1 MAAAESTVEGVGM
14 MRSFYQGKRI
24 LITGHTGFKGTW
36 LCQVLSYFGAM
47 LYGFA
52 LPDSETEFWRSAG
65 VSIKSFWG
73 DIREKTVIAEVV
85 RECRPE
91 IIIHLASHST
101 VNQGQELTHYIFETN
116 GMGVVNL
123 LEAVR
128 ETQSVRAVLVVTSDK
143 CYRNRET
150 NVPYTESCSFGAQD
164 PYSAS
169 KAIQELISEC
179 YWNSFFRDHSVKI
192 GTARASNV
200 IGGGDFNRTRL
211 FPSLIDCFL
220 RGETA
225 QIRNPYAIRPWQNVL
240 DVLYGYLLYVKR
252 LYEGE
257 LVGEEMPA
265 FNFGPGTDGFVTV
278 QEVADMLCEIF
289 PEGQYLVSGNNTVKE
304 TNILKLDS
312 SKAKKIL
319 GWRPRYCL
327 VETIRMTAEFEQ
339 RYAAGEKAGQIYE
352 NYIRDY
358 YGGAH
363 GQL

>member
-1 MAAAESTVEGVGM
+1 MAAAEPTVEGVGM

-36 LCQVLSYFGAM
+36 LCRMLSYFGAM

-52 LPDSETEFWRSAG
+52 LPDSETEFWRSVEAP
-65 VSIKSFWG
+65 IESFWG
-73 DIREKTVIAEVV
+73 DIREKAAIAEAVTAS
-85 RECRPE
+85 RPD
-91 IIIHLASHST
+91 IVIHLASHST

-128 ETQSVRAVLVVTSDK
+128 ESQSVGAVLIVTSDK

-150 NVPYTESCSFGAQD
+150 NVPYTEDCSFGAQD

-179 YWNSFFRDHSVKI
+179 YWNSFFRGSSVKI

-225 QIRNPYAIRPWQNVL
+225 QIRNPYAVRPWQNVL
-240 DVLYGYLLYVKR
+240 DVLYGYMLYVKL
-252 LYEGE
+252 LYEGK

-265 FNFGPGTDGFVTV
+265 FNFGPGADGFVTV
-278 QEVADMLCEIF
+278 QAVVDMLCEIF
-289 PEGQYLVSGNNTVKE
+289 TEGRYQVSGSNTVKE

-312 SKAKKIL
+312 SKAEKVL
-319 GWRPRYCL
+319 GWKRRYCL
-327 VETIRMTAEFEQ
+327 AETIRMTAEFEQ
-339 RYAAGEKAGQIYE
+339 RYAAGEKAGQICE
-352 NYIRDY
+352 NYIRNY
-358 YGGAH
+358 FGGVY

>member
-1 MAAAESTVEGVGM
+1 MAAAEPTVEGVGM

-24 LITGHTGFKGTW
+24 LVTGHTGFKGTW
-36 LCQVLSYFGAM
+36 LCQMLVYLGAR

-52 LPDSETEFWRSAG
+52 LPGSETELGRGAG
-65 VSIKSFWG
+65 MPIKSFWG
-73 DIREKTVIAEVV
+73 DIRDKAAIAEAV

-128 ETQSVRAVLVVTSDK
+128 EIQSVRAVLVVTSDK

-150 NVPYTESCSFGAQD
+150 DVPYTESCSFGAQD

-179 YWNSFFRDHSVKI
+179 YWNSFFRNNGVRI

-211 FPSLIDCFL
+211 FPSLIGCFL

-240 DVLYGYLLYVKR
+240 DVLYGYLLYVKL

-257 LVGEEMPA
+257 LAGEEMPA
-265 FNFGPGTDGFVTV
+265 FNFGPGADGFVTV
-278 QEVADMLCEIF
+278 REVADMLCEIF
-289 PEGQYLVSGNNTVKE
+289 PEGRYQISGNNTVKE

-312 SKAKKIL
+312 SNAEKTL

-327 VETIRMTAEFEQ
+327 AETIRMTAEFEQ
-339 RYAAGEKAGQIYE
+339 RYAAGEKAGQICG
-352 NYIRDY
+352 NYICDY
-358 YGGAH
+358 FGGVH

>member
-1 MAAAESTVEGVGM
+1 M
-14 MRSFYQGKRI
+14 MKSFFQGKRI

-36 LCQVLSYFGAM
+36 LCQMLSYCGAR

-52 LPDSETEFWRSAG
+52 LPDSGTEFWRSAETP
-65 VSIKSFWG
+65 VESFWG
-73 DIREKTVIAEVV
+73 DIRERSAIAEAVKQ
-85 RECRPE
+85 CRPE
-91 IIIHLASHST
+91 IVIHLASHST

-128 ETQSVRAVLVVTSDK
+128 ETEGVRAVLVVTSDK

-169 KAIQELISEC
+169 KAVQELISEC
-179 YWNSFFRDHSVKI
+179 YWNSFFRDSNVKI

-211 FPSLIDCFL
+211 FPSLIDSFL

-240 DVLYGYLLYVKR
+240 DVLYGYMLYVKC
-252 LYEGE
+252 LYDGKLEG
-257 LVGEEMPA
+257 GEMPA
-265 FNFGPGTDGFVTV
+265 FNFGPDADGFVAV

-289 PEGQYLVSGNNTVKE
+289 PEGRYQVSGNNTVKE

-312 SKAKKIL
+312 GRAQEIL
-319 GWRPRYCL
+319 GWKPRYCFA
-327 VETIRMTAEFEQ
+327 ETIRMTAEFEQ
-339 RYAAGEKAGQIYE
+339 RYAEGQTAKEICRA
-352 NYIRDY
+352 YIDDY
-358 YGGAH
+358 FVS
-363 GQL
+363 LL

>member
-1 MAAAESTVEGVGM
+1 MAAAQPAVEGLGV
-14 MRSFYQGKRI
+14 RKSFYQGKRI

-36 LCQVLSYFGAM
+36 LCRMFSYLGAR

-65 VSIKSFWG
+65 TPMESFWG
-73 DIREKTVIAEVV
+73 DIRDKAAIAEAV
-85 RECRPE
+85 RVCRPE
-91 IIIHLASHST
+91 MIIHLASHST

-128 ETQSVRAVLVVTSDK
+128 ESESVRAVLVVTSDK

-150 NVPYTESCSFGAQD
+150 KVPYTESCSFGAQD

-169 KAIQELISEC
+169 KAIQELVSEC
-179 YWNSFFRDHSVKI
+179 YWNIFNRDHSVKI

-220 RGETA
+220 QGETA

-240 DVLYGYLLYVKR
+240 DVLYGYMLYVKL
-252 LYEGE
+252 LYEGQ
-257 LVGEEMPA
+257 LAGEEMPA

-278 QEVADMLCEIF
+278 KEVADMLCEIF
-289 PEGQYLVSGNNTVKE
+289 PEGRYQVSGNNTVKE

-312 SKAKKIL
+312 SKAEKVL
-319 GWRPRYCL
+319 GWRSRYCL
-327 VETIRMTAEFEQ
+327 AETVRMTAEFEQ
-339 RYAAGEKAGQIYE
+339 RYAAGEKAGQICE
-352 NYIRDY
+352 NYISNY
-358 YGGAH
+358 FGGVH

>member
-1 MAAAESTVEGVGM
+1 MAAAEPAVEGVGIM
-14 MRSFYQGKRI
+14 KSFYQGKRI

-36 LCQVLSYFGAM
+36 LCQMLSYFGAM
-47 LYGFA
+47 LYGYA
-52 LPDSETEFWRSAG
+52 LPDSETEFWDSAG
-65 VSIKSFWG
+65 VNIKSFWG
-73 DIREKTVIAEVV
+73 DIRDKSVIEKVV
-85 RECRPE
+85 RECMPE

-128 ETQSVRAVLVVTSDK
+128 GTESVRAVLVVTSDK
-143 CYRNRET
+143 CYRNRES
-150 NVPYTESCSFGAQD
+150 NVPYTEDCSFGAQD

-179 YWNSFFRDHSVKI
+179 YWNSFFRNTSLKI

-240 DVLYGYLLYVKR
+240 DVLYGYMLYVKF

-257 LVGEEMPA
+257 FAENEMPT
-265 FNFGPGTDGFVTV
+265 FNFGPDADGFVTV

-289 PEGQYLVSGNNTVKE
+289 AEGRYQISGSNTVKE

-312 SKAKKIL
+312 SKAEKVL

-327 VETIRMTAEFEQ
+327 AETIRMTAEFEQ
-339 RYAAGEKAGQIYE
+339 RYAAGETAGQICE
-352 NYIRDY
+352 SYIRDY
-358 YGGAH
+358 FGGVYG
-363 GQL
+363 